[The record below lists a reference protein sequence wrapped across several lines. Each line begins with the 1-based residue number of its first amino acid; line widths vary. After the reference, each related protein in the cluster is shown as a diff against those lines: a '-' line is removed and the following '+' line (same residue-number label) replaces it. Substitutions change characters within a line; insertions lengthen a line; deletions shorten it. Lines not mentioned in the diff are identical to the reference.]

1 MSRRLLG
8 TLSVVLYVPAWF
20 LTAAHTSG
28 ELVGGRSAGWQA
40 FAFAISPIAGNDM
53 GASLSLRT
61 WMVASAL
68 SNAVLIVALV
78 LVFWRPRA
86 VNRAVVRAL
95 GGATLVNT
103 FWLLLP
109 EMRPDLRV
117 GYFLWL
123 ASFALTAVAAR
134 ATVREVAAGT
144 GARAA

>member
-8 TLSVVLYVPAWF
+8 ALSGVLYVPAWF
-20 LTAAHTSG
+20 LTAAHTSS

-53 GASLSLRT
+53 GASLPLRI

-68 SNAVLIVALV
+68 SNVVLIVAFV
-78 LVFWRPRA
+78 LVWWRPLT
-86 VNRAVVRAL
+86 VNRAVVRMLAV
-95 GGATLVNT
+95 ATLVNAY
-103 FWLLLP
+103 WILLP

-117 GYFLWL
+117 GYYPWL
-123 ASFALTAVAAR
+123 AAFALATFAAR